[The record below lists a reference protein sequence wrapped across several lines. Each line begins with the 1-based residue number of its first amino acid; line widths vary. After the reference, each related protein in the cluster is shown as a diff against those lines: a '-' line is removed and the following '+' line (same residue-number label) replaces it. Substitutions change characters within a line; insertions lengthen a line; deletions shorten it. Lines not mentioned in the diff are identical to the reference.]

1 MTSEQLIKYSEDKKQ
16 DFIDFEKQ
24 VLKDSILDAA
34 YKQKKYV
41 VVDYIPLLKDFY
53 DEICGEGMAY
63 TLDGFK
69 LTIQW

>member
-24 VLKDSILDAA
+24 VLRDSILDAA
-34 YKQKKYV
+34 YKQKNYV
-41 VVDYIPLLKDFY
+41 VVDYIELLDDYYK
-53 DEICGEGMAY
+53 EICGEGMNY

-69 LTIQW
+69 ITFTW

>member
-1 MTSEQLIKYSEDKKQ
+1 MTSQELIKYSEDKRQ

-24 VLKDSILDAA
+24 VLIDSILDAA
-34 YKQKKYV
+34 YKQKNYV
-41 VVDYIPLLKDFY
+41 VVDYIPLLEDYYK
-53 DEICGEGMAY
+53 EICGEGITY